1 MSKKYRTTVPLDD
14 IGDPADVPHEF
25 AEWSNIDPN
34 EDVELRAGSAPE
46 RASVITPSR
55 PSAPPVAPR
64 AGRGCSSR

>member
-34 EDVELRAGSAPE
+34 EDVELRADRAPE
-46 RASVITPSR
+46 SVTREPAQAR
-55 PSAPPVAPR
+55 DDR
-64 AGRGCSSR
+64 TSSS